1 MPASNCKAYTMNT
14 ATISGNDFLDIL
26 FNGRNKDY
34 GAYALR
40 RRYDRRVRNAIIG
53 TASVTMM
60 IIGGYALSN
69 NVLSSEPVIRK
80 PLTPIVFES
89 IKPIET
95 KPTPP
100 PPALPSSTP
109 PPARPS
115 VRFLPPVI
123 SRNEEVRP
131 EDVPPR
137 MSEFENKSVGVT
149 TTSGDETGV
158 DVDLIPETSTGE
170 TLIAPEEREDRDKP
184 LSFVEIMPSF
194 PGGEEA
200 LVKYL
205 SRNMRYPN
213 IAVEN
218 EISGKVMVQFVV
230 DYEGNVKDA
239 KVVSVPKGGRLEAE
253 AIRVVNAMPK
263 WKPGKQNGRAVS
275 VYYTLP
281 IWFRL
286 NDQ

>member
-1 MPASNCKAYTMNT
+1 MNT

-34 GAYALR
+34 GAYELR

-69 NVLSSEPVIRK
+69 NEIASEAVIRK
-80 PLTPIVFES
+80 PSTPFVFES

-109 PPARPS
+109 PPARPTQ
-115 VRFLPPVI
+115 RFVAPVVA
-123 SRNEEVRP
+123 RTEEVTE

-137 MSEFENKSVGVT
+137 MNEFENKSVGVT
-149 TTSGDETGV
+149 TTTGDETGV
-158 DVDLIPETSTGE
+158 DVGVLPETGSGDV
-170 TLIAPEEREDRDKP
+170 LIAPREREDPDKRWVI
-184 LSFVEIMPSF
+184 VEVMPSF
-194 PGGEEA
+194 PGGEEGLA
-200 LVKYL
+200 KYL
-205 SRNMRYPN
+205 SRSIRYPH

-218 EISGKVMVQFVV
+218 GIEGIVVVQFVV
-230 DYEGNVKDA
+230 DYEGNIKDVKVA
-239 KVVSVPKGGRLEAE
+239 TPKKGGGLEEE
-253 AIRVVNAMPK
+253 AARVIKAMPK
-263 WKPGKQNGRAVS
+263 WKPGRQNGRNVS
-275 VYYTLP
+275 VLYSIP
-281 IWFRL
+281 VNFRL
-286 NDQ
+286 SQ